1 MQADSHLIFQKGILV
16 CVIIF
21 IALIGIFCLYS
32 LFHIGDSQSSEISI
46 TQTIDWHDFDYQSEE
61 DMAADADLVLTGTVV
76 STEAYSTDTGE
87 GSLVELSVDSVQQ
100 GDAVD
105 SVTVFQYGNDE
116 VAPPDE
122 FPLMQ
127 PGERY
132 KLYLY
137 ADETG
142 SFYRVVGGYQGA
154 SKLA

>member
-1 MQADSHLIFQKGILV
+1 MTKKKVLLTAIAALVILL
-16 CVIIF
+16 
-21 IALIGIFCLYS
+21 AAFCIYS
-32 LFHIGDSQSSEISI
+32 LLHLGDSQSSEISI

-127 PGERY
+127 PGEQD
-132 KLYLY
+132 KLDLY

-142 SFYRVVGGYQGA
+142 SFCGGVGGYQGA